1 LFLTFEIVIAFE
13 IVSLPKLQPYTMKN
27 ILIAPSVLAAD
38 FANLQRDIEMIN
50 NSEADWFHIDVM
62 DGHFVPNI
70 SYGMP
75 VIQAIKKHATKPL
88 DVHLMI
94 EKPERYIEEFAKIG
108 ADIITVHYEST
119 VHLHRTLRQIKAAG
133 CKAGVV
139 LNLTTPVSVL
149 EDILSECYMVLIMS
163 INPGFGGQKFE
174 AITYQKVRKL
184 RQMIDDQ
191 GLDTLIEIDGGVT
204 DQNAKQLVEAGANVL
219 VAGSYVF
226 NAVDPVQTIRELKKT
241 LS

>member
-1 LFLTFEIVIAFE
+1 
-13 IVSLPKLQPYTMKN
+13 MNN
-27 ILIAPSVLAAD
+27 IKISPSILSAD
-38 FANLQRDIEMIN
+38 FSKLGSQIQDLEKAK
-50 NSEADWFHIDVM
+50 ADLIHIDVM

-75 VIQAIKKHATKPL
+75 VIQAIKKHAKKPL

-94 EKPERYIEEFAKIG
+94 EKPERYIEEFAKVG

-119 VHLHRTLRQIKAAG
+119 IHLHRTLTQIEDAG

-149 EDILSECYMVLIMS
+149 EDILPKCYMVLLMS

-174 AITYQKVRKL
+174 EMTYQKVRKL
-184 RQMIDDQ
+184 RKMANEQ
-191 GLDTLIEIDGGVT
+191 GLNTHIEIDGGVSIA
-204 DQNAKQLVEAGANVL
+204 NAKKLLDAGADVL
-219 VAGSYVF
+219 VAGSFVF
-226 NAVDPVQTIRELKKT
+226 KSDNPSQTIADLKT
-241 LS
+241 V

>member
-1 LFLTFEIVIAFE
+1 MPI
-13 IVSLPKLQPYTMKN
+13 
-27 ILIAPSVLAAD
+27 IAPSILAAD
-38 FANLQRDIEMIN
+38 FANLQRDVEMVN
-50 NSEADWFHIDVM
+50 QSEADWFHIDVM

-75 VIQAIKKHATKPL
+75 VIEAIKKHATKPL

-94 EKPERYIEEFAKIG
+94 EQPERYIETFAAIG
-108 ADIITVHYEST
+108 ADIITVHYEAT

-139 LNLTTPVSVL
+139 LNLSTPVTVL
-149 EDILSECYMVLIMS
+149 EDILPECYMVLIMS

-174 AITYQKVRKL
+174 EITYQKVRKL
-184 RQMIDDQ
+184 KQMIQEQ

-204 DQNAKQLVEAGANVL
+204 NQNAAALVEAGADAL

-226 NAVDPVQTIRELKKT
+226 NAADPQAAIRSLKH
-241 LS
+241 L

>member
-1 LFLTFEIVIAFE
+1 M
-13 IVSLPKLQPYTMKN
+13 SHK
-27 ILIAPSVLAAD
+27 IAPSILAAD
-38 FANLQRDIEMIN
+38 FGNLQRDCEMVN
-50 NSEADWFHIDVM
+50 QSTADWFHIDVM

-75 VIQAIKKHATKPL
+75 VIQAIKKHARKPL

-119 VHLHRTLRQIKAAG
+119 LHLHRTLSQIENAG

-139 LNLTTPVSVL
+139 LNLTTPISVL
-149 EDILSECYMVLIMS
+149 EDILPKCYIVLLMS

-174 AITYQKVRKL
+174 EMTLQKVMDLRK
-184 RQMIDDQ
+184 MVDKK
-191 GLDTLIEIDGGVT
+191 GLNTLIEIDGGVNRS
-204 DQNAKQLVEAGANVL
+204 NAKKLLNAGANVL
-219 VAGSYVF
+219 VAGSYIF
-226 NAVDPVQTIRELKKT
+226 KSDNPINTILELK
-241 LS
+241 SI

>member
-1 LFLTFEIVIAFE
+1 M
-13 IVSLPKLQPYTMKN
+13 SHK
-27 ILIAPSVLAAD
+27 IAPSILAAD
-38 FANLQRDIEMIN
+38 FGNLQRDCEMIN
-50 NSEADWFHIDVM
+50 NSQADWFHIDVM

-94 EKPERYIEEFAKIG
+94 EKPERYIEEFAKVG

-119 VHLHRTLRQIKAAG
+119 VHLHRTLTQIEDVG
-133 CKAGVV
+133 CKAGIV

-149 EDILSECYMVLIMS
+149 EDILPKCYMVLLMS

-174 AITYQKVRKL
+174 EMTYKKVRKL
-184 RQMIDDQ
+184 RQMANDQ
-191 GLDTLIEIDGGVT
+191 DLNTHIEIDGGVT
-204 DQNAKQLVEAGANVL
+204 SANAKKLIDAGADVL
-219 VAGSYVF
+219 VAGSF
-226 NAVDPVQTIRELKKT
+226 IFKSDNPTQTIADLKAI
-241 LS
+241 

>member
-1 LFLTFEIVIAFE
+1 M
-13 IVSLPKLQPYTMKN
+13 SHK
-27 ILIAPSVLAAD
+27 IAPSILAAD
-38 FANLQRDIEMIN
+38 FGNLQRDCEMVN
-50 NSEADWFHIDVM
+50 NSQADWFHIDVM

-75 VIQAIKKHATKPL
+75 VIKAIKKHAKKPL

-119 VHLHRTLRQIKAAG
+119 IHLHRTITQIEDAG

-139 LNLTTPVSVL
+139 LNLTTPVSSL
-149 EDILSECYMVLIMS
+149 EDILPRCYMVLLMS

-174 AITYQKVRKL
+174 EITYSKIKKL
-184 RQMIDDQ
+184 RRMANEQK
-191 GLDTLIEIDGGVT
+191 LSTHIEIDGGVNI
-204 DQNAKQLVEAGANVL
+204 DNARKLIDAGADVL
-219 VAGSYVF
+219 VAGSF
-226 NAVDPVQTIRELKKT
+226 IFKSQDPTQTISDLK
-241 LS
+241 SI

>member
-1 LFLTFEIVIAFE
+1 M
-13 IVSLPKLQPYTMKN
+13 SHK
-27 ILIAPSVLAAD
+27 IAPSILAAD
-38 FANLQRDIEMIN
+38 FGNLQRDCEMVN
-50 NSEADWFHIDVM
+50 NSQADWFHIDVM

-94 EKPERYIEEFAKIG
+94 EKPERYIEEFAKVG

-119 VHLHRTLRQIKAAG
+119 IHLHRTLTQIEDAG

-149 EDILSECYMVLIMS
+149 EDILPKCYMVLLMS

-174 AITYQKVRKL
+174 ETTYNKVRKL
-184 RQMIDDQ
+184 RKMANEQ
-191 GLDTLIEIDGGVT
+191 GLNTHIEIDGGVST
-204 DQNAKQLVEAGANVL
+204 ANARKLLDAGADVL
-219 VAGSYVF
+219 VAGSFVF
-226 NAVDPVQTIRELKKT
+226 KSDNPSQTIADLKAV
-241 LS
+241 

>member
-1 LFLTFEIVIAFE
+1 M
-13 IVSLPKLQPYTMKN
+13 SHK
-27 ILIAPSVLAAD
+27 IAPSILAAD
-38 FANLQRDIEMIN
+38 FGNLQRDCEMIN
-50 NSEADWFHIDVM
+50 NSQADWFHIDVM

-94 EKPERYIEEFAKIG
+94 EKPERYIEEFAKVG

-119 VHLHRTLRQIKAAG
+119 VHLHRILTQIEDAG
-133 CKAGVV
+133 CKAGIV

-149 EDILSECYMVLIMS
+149 EDILPKCYMVLLMS

-174 AITYQKVRKL
+174 EMTYKKVRKL
-184 RQMIDDQ
+184 RQMANDQ
-191 GLDTLIEIDGGVT
+191 DLNTHIEIDGGVT
-204 DQNAKQLVEAGANVL
+204 SANAKKLIDAGADVL
-219 VAGSYVF
+219 VAGSF
-226 NAVDPVQTIRELKKT
+226 IFKSDNPTQTIDDLKAI
-241 LS
+241 

>member
-1 LFLTFEIVIAFE
+1 M
-13 IVSLPKLQPYTMKN
+13 SHK
-27 ILIAPSVLAAD
+27 IAPSILAAD
-38 FANLQRDIEMIN
+38 FGNLQRDCEMVN
-50 NSEADWFHIDVM
+50 NSQADWFHIDVM

-75 VIQAIKKHATKPL
+75 VIKAIKKHAKKPL

-94 EKPERYIEEFAKIG
+94 EKPERYIEEFAKVG

-119 VHLHRTLRQIKAAG
+119 IHLHRTLTQIEDAG

-149 EDILSECYMVLIMS
+149 EDILPRCYMVLVMS

-174 AITYQKVRKL
+174 EMTYQKVRKL
-184 RQMIDDQ
+184 RKMANEQ
-191 GLDTLIEIDGGVT
+191 GLNTHIEIDGGVSIA
-204 DQNAKQLVEAGANVL
+204 NAKKLLAAGADVL
-219 VAGSYVF
+219 VAGSFVF
-226 NAVDPVQTIRELKKT
+226 KSDNPSQTIADLKAV
-241 LS
+241 

>member
-1 LFLTFEIVIAFE
+1 M
-13 IVSLPKLQPYTMKN
+13 SH
-27 ILIAPSVLAAD
+27 LIAPSILAAD
-38 FANLQRDIEMIN
+38 FGNLQRDCEMVN
-50 NSEADWFHIDVM
+50 NSDADWFHIDVM

-75 VIQAIKKHATKPL
+75 VIKAIKKYATKPL

-94 EKPERYIEEFAKIG
+94 EKPERYIEEFANIG

-119 VHLHRTLRQIKAAG
+119 VHLHRTITQIKDTG

-149 EDILSECYMVLIMS
+149 EDILPQCFMVLLMS

-174 AITYQKVRKL
+174 EMTYSKIKKL
-184 RQMIDDQ
+184 RSMINAQ
-191 GLDTLIEIDGGVT
+191 NLNTHIEIDGGVN
-204 DQNAKQLVEAGANVL
+204 DKNARKLIDSGADVL

-226 NAVDPVQTIRELKKT
+226 KSKNPSQKISELK
-241 LS
+241 LI